1 MKLIWLED
9 GGSDEVD
16 ILINLDKSK
25 LEIFGVHQ
33 HG

>member
-1 MKLIWLED
+1 MED

-16 ILINLDKSK
+16 ILINLDENK
-25 LEIFGVHQ
+25 LEVFGVHQ